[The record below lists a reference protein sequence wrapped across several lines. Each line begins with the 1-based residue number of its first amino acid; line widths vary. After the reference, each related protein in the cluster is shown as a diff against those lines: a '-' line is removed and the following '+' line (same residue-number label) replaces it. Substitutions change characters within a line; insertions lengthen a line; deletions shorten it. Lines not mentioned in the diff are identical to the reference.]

1 MKLIVMK
8 NFWDKITG
16 EPRKA
21 GDIINVSKDRA
32 AELLKHKLELVAV
45 VEEPVNDDLEK
56 VSTVKETN
64 KKSVKNKEI

>member
-1 MKLIVMK
+1 MK

-45 VEEPVNDDLEK
+45 VEEPIEEPVNDDLEK
-56 VSTVKETN
+56 VSTVKKTN